1 MEIDSNI
8 KVALIHDWLSQ
19 HFTGGAEKVL
29 KEIQEIL
36 FRKNLKYDLY
46 TLINDL
52 NKDDI
57 KRSTQQKVFTSLI
70 QKLPFS
76 RNHFHKYLPLFPYA
90 IEQFDLNNYDL
101 ILSSSHS
108 VAKGVITSPDQLHIS
123 YIHSP
128 MRYAWDQ
135 MNTYL
140 MQSSYKKFGMTFLLR
155 LILQNLRQ
163 WDYISSVRIDKVVAN
178 SSFTAKRIKKYWG
191 RDSKVIHPPVNTKI
205 FYPNE
210 NRGNFYLSVS
220 RLVPNKRVDILVKA
234 FNKLDL
240 PLIIVGDGPEKQVL
254 EKFANKNIRFLGF
267 QKDKKIKELM
277 EDCRAFLY
285 AGTEDFGIAPVEAMA
300 AGSPIIAYG
309 NAGILDTVNC
319 INTNSETPTG
329 ILFEKQSH
337 DALKDCVQYFEDK
350 KIWKKFS
357 NTDINKWAQNF
368 GIESFQ
374 KKFSLFLN
382 KSITE
387 FYKK

>member
-1 MEIDSNI
+1 MKIDSNI

-19 HFTGGAEKVL
+19 HFSGGAEKVL
-29 KEIQEIL
+29 KEIQQIL
-36 FRKNLKYDLY
+36 SSKNLNYDLY